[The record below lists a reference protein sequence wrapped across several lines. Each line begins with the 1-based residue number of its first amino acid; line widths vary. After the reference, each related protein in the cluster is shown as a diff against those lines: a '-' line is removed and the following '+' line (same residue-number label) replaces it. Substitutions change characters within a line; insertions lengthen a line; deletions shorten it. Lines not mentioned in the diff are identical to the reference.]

1 MKGTGEGLAL
11 LAAGSMAE
19 ASSVCVEQKAGCWC
33 SVAEGAIL
41 EQKGQKM
48 RLRYRQEPN
57 HAIGRWSLSPGE
69 RELLKSF
76 KQESIMVSM
85 SSLEAFSTVFSP

>member
-1 MKGTGEGLAL
+1 MKGSGEGSAL

-48 RLRYRQEPN
+48 RLQVQ
-57 HAIGRWSLSPGE
+57 AGA
-69 RELLKSF
+69 KSCHWEV
-76 KQESIMVSM
+76 ES
-85 SSLEAFSTVFSP
+85 

>member
-19 ASSVCVEQKAGCWC
+19 AGSEYVEQKAGCWW
-33 SVAEGAIL
+33 SIADYTIL

-48 RLRYRQEPN
+48 RLQVQAGAKSRYWEVEP
-57 HAIGRWSLSPGE
+57 
-69 RELLKSF
+69 
-76 KQESIMVSM
+76 
-85 SSLEAFSTVFSP
+85 